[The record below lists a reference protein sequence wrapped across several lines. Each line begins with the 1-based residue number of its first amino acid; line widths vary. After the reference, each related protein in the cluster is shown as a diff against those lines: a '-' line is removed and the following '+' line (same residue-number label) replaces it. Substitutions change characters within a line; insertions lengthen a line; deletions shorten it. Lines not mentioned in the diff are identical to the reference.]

1 MSVKSS
7 LYLICILK
15 ILFINYY
22 LLFVIIHFKCFG
34 SHTKTDNIL
43 KHYDW
48 FDWSL
53 DFHKLFLFTLFL
65 FKERG
70 YAAFMT

>member
-7 LYLICILK
+7 LADLICKLK

-34 SHTKTDNIL
+34 SHTKNGQYIEAL
-43 KHYDW
+43 
-48 FDWSL
+48 
-53 DFHKLFLFTLFL
+53 
-65 FKERG
+65 
-70 YAAFMT
+70 